1 MNTNRC
7 AVLGL
12 FLLLLSLSPFAAA
25 GEKAI
30 FLGGKGGFTIP
41 RLSSS
46 SSGDTELSRGFSSCL
61 GQYMGFTAEYH
72 FSRRLGMRMEV
83 DYSGQGGNR
92 NGMQAIPVP
101 PALVSLK
108 VPYLYADIQNK
119 ARLNYIEIPV
129 MGRVTFSL
137 SRKIRFY
144 LLAGPYLGLLA
155 NAKNITS
162 GTSHL
167 YVDKNG
173 TIAVTPSALPL
184 DQTTDIL
191 KDTRR
196 FNTGIQAGAGLERNL
211 GPGKIFAEGG
221 GNYGFITIQK
231 NPANGQNHTG
241 AGVIAFG
248 YMFRFGK

>member
-1 MNTNRC
+1 MDTKRS
-7 AVLGL
+7 AALGL
-12 FLLLLSLSPFAAA
+12 FLLLSLVGPFAKA
-25 GEKAI
+25 GENAI

-46 SSGDTELSRGFSSCL
+46 SSHETELSRGFSSCF

-72 FSRRLGMRMEV
+72 FSQRLGMRMEV
-83 DYSGQGGNR
+83 NYSGQGGNR
-92 NGMQAIPVP
+92 NGMQAIPLP
-101 PALVSLK
+101 PALVYLK
-108 VPYLYADIQNK
+108 VPYLYADIKNK

-137 SRKIRFY
+137 SRKMRLY

-167 YVDKNG
+167 YMDKNG
-173 TIAVTPSALPL
+173 TIPITPTLPL

-196 FNTGIQAGAGLERNL
+196 VNTGIQAGAGLERNL

-231 NPANGQNHTG
+231 DPANGQNHTG
-241 AGVIAFG
+241 AGVLAFG